1 MIFCCFFLTRNFFFE
16 RTAKSPYSAENSFM
30 LEINFFENEKVSF
43 ERSGVVKSLFLLE
56 NKLKIKKY
64 VFLETDPR

>member
-1 MIFCCFFLTRNFFFE
+1 
-16 RTAKSPYSAENSFM
+16 M
-30 LEINFFENEKVSF
+30 LEINFFENEKVLF

-64 VFLETDPR
+64 FFLETDPR